1 MAKENQQVLRFDNPD
16 LWFGGTEEGVIDE
29 IVIPNYVAPE
39 EEEQEEEEEK
49 KIETPEDTSEQ
60 EEVEVEEKEEENEE
74 EEGEED
80 SVKFTKVQALVA
92 GAEYIKEKFE
102 IDYEKALETEED
114 VVEFFEEFTDFY
126 AREKYE
132 TLRNTN
138 QQVAKVF
145 DILEEGGNVENLIE
159 LFKVQKSVVDIDITE
174 EKGQKEIIEKYY
186 TEIAKW
192 DKAQLKR
199 NLERWEANEE
209 LETEAK
215 FAQEKY
221 QEFLAEKQQKEIE
234 NQRKSAEESKQ
245 FEQQKIN
252 LYGNYLQKLGLKK
265 EEITDSLKFAFQEY
279 KTLPNKEKITRL
291 EEAILIAQ
299 TDPSKLRELE
309 LFLRDSDKYIQTKIA
324 EQTTK
329 KSNTKFGQILENQV
343 NKKGGNA
350 PDSKKTK
357 TPVLI
362 FK

>member
-49 KIETPEDTSEQ
+49 KIETPEDTTEQ
-60 EEVEVEEKEEENEE
+60 EEVEEKEESDEEE

-192 DKAQLKR
+192 DKAKLKK

-209 LETEAK
+209 LEEEAK
-215 FAQEKY
+215 FAQKEY
-221 QEFLAEKQQKEIE
+221 QDFLAEKQQKEIE
-234 NQRKSAEESKQ
+234 KEKKLAEQAKQ
-245 FEQQKIN
+245 IEQQKIN
-252 LYGNYLQKLGLKK
+252 LYGNYLQKSGLKK

-279 KTLPNKEKITRL
+279 KQLANGEKITRL
-291 EEAILIAQ
+291 EEAVLIAQ
-299 TDPSKLRELE
+299 TNPIKLRELE

-343 NKKGGNA
+343 NKKGGNT